1 MKKLLHKLRKQK
13 DEVQPSSRITSET
26 VAHHRERILAGG
38 RRFKY
43 PIQYARH
50 KLVINAVAISIVALI
65 AILVVGW
72 WQLYPQQNTS
82 EFMYRI
88 TKVLPLPVANV
99 DGEQVPYSDYLMK
112 YLSSVRY
119 LEQKEQVNLKTE
131 DGKRQVS
138 YIKQQS
144 MQDAIADSYSKKL
157 AEDMDLS
164 TSDSDVEAF
173 ILKQRQSS
181 SGETSEQ
188 TYYAVIQDYY
198 GWSPSEYHHVI
209 WQKLLRQKV
218 AFAVDDVALDI
229 SNDIYSTL
237 NKNSKTDFKT
247 LAAKYAKTSGE
258 EITYGVSGWVP
269 KINQDGGLSQA
280 AAKMS
285 KNQVSTVIK
294 SSLGDGY
301 YIVRLL
307 DGKDNQVN
315 YEHIFIP
322 LTVFDKKLEDIKN
335 SGKINEY
342 ISIPKN

>member
-1 MKKLLHKLRKQK
+1 MKRLLNKIRRQK

-50 KLVINAVAISIVALI
+50 KLVINAVVISIVALI
-65 AILVVGW
+65 AVLAVGW

-99 DGEQVPYSDYLMK
+99 DGEQVLYSDYLMK

-144 MQDAIADSYSKKL
+144 MQDAIADAYAKKL
-157 AEDMDLS
+157 AASMNLS
-164 TSDSDVEAF
+164 ISDSDVEAF

-218 AFAVDDVALDI
+218 AFAVDDKALDT
-229 SNDIYSTL
+229 SNGIYSTL
-237 NKNSKTDFKT
+237 SKTPKTDFKT
-247 LAAKYAKTSGE
+247 LAATSAKTSGE
-258 EITYGVSGWVP
+258 KITYGVSGWVP

-280 AAKMS
+280 AAKLS

-301 YIVRLL
+301 YIIRLL
-307 DGKDNQVN
+307 ESKDNQVN

-322 LTVFDKKLEDIKN
+322 LSVFNKNLEDIKN
-335 SGKINEY
+335 NNKINEY